1 MALSLV
7 TLTSSK
13 LKKVVLTYILISAV
27 AFLAL
32 AQESTVKVSDLHFD
46 TNTEKELWEVG
57 QENPYLLFRAV
68 QAEQIPSGDKWN
80 GLVSDLDKKF
90 DKKGTHLN
98 VLRQI
103 FQKSHQQLFK
113 TYEQHSTFNAMLDEG
128 KFDCVSGSAA
138 LALLLDRYEFDYK
151 VVETDYHVFVLVNL
165 EGKDIILE
173 STLPIGGMITAPSEV
188 AAYLEGYKADES
200 VQLKSVSQRL
210 GAPKVDLSDN
220 AIFRKVNLKQLA
232 GLQYYNDAIS
242 LFNEQS
248 FDKAAVQL
256 NKALKLYQSERI
268 EGLKELAEE
277 QASLLASSN

>member
-1 MALSLV
+1 M
-7 TLTSSK
+7 
-13 LKKVVLTYILISAV
+13 KKVVLTYILISAV